1 MAGVEPEQGAEEPQQ
16 PDPLGLSE
24 EAQPDREEP
33 QTQHQEKVS
42 QHGRRL
48 CGWRGRS
55 HDQLAFPPLSEP
67 HEPAQRE
74 LTALDREIEKQ
85 TVQLREWQM
94 QELLTLRQQ
103 LHALEREV
111 QQRHQ
116 QEVTMRATAGHDERT
131 FNTNR
136 PPLPPFVQAF
146 QKLKE
151 TAHECQ
157 AAQLKKLREACE
169 K

>member
-1 MAGVEPEQGAEEPQQ
+1 MGG
-16 PDPLGLSE
+16 G
-24 EAQPDREEP
+24 
-33 QTQHQEKVS
+33 
-42 QHGRRL
+42 
-48 CGWRGRS
+48 GRS

-67 HEPAQRE
+67 HEPVQRE

-103 LHALEREV
+103 LHAPEREV

-136 PPLPPFVQAF
+136 APPPSSVCAGLPEAEGDRSRVSGRPA
-146 QKLKE
+146 E
-151 TAHECQ
+151 E
-157 AAQLKKLREACE
+157 AQGGVREVSATSDL
-169 K
+169 

>member
-1 MAGVEPEQGAEEPQQ
+1 MYGWVDEECP
-16 PDPLGLSE
+16 PDLHL
-24 EAQPDREEP
+24 
-33 QTQHQEKVS
+33 
-42 QHGRRL
+42 
-48 CGWRGRS
+48 
-55 HDQLAFPPLSEP
+55 PPSEP

-74 LTALDREIEKQ
+74 LTALDREIEQQ

-94 QELLTLRQQ
+94 QELLSLRQQ

-111 QQRHQ
+111 QQSHQ
-116 QEVTMRATAGHDERT
+116 EEVTTLRGNRWVEDAGASLTH
-131 FNTNR
+131 
-136 PPLPPFVQAF
+136 PPVSTRVLQAF

-157 AAQLKKLREACE
+157 AAQLKKLREACD

>member
-1 MAGVEPEQGAEEPQQ
+1 MRSAPIPS
-16 PDPLGLSE
+16 PWLS
-24 EAQPDREEP
+24 
-33 QTQHQEKVS
+33 
-42 QHGRRL
+42 
-48 CGWRGRS
+48 
-55 HDQLAFPPLSEP
+55 PPLSEP

-94 QELLTLRQQ
+94 QELLKLRQQ
-103 LHALEREV
+103 LHALEREL
-111 QQRHQ
+111 QLSHQ
-116 QEVTMRATAGHDERT
+116 QEVSTTSAAAGWWRCKYQPVST
-131 FNTNR
+131 R
-136 PPLPPFVQAF
+136 LPQAF